1 MVRDVWDPPPRRY
14 AVGAAYLRG
23 PGSGKNVSA
32 IHGIEEAQREVGD
45 LVVEAKLP
53 KLGQSP
59 SGNYEGEGYVILRH
73 PETETVKNALKR
85 LVERIHVE
93 LS

>member
-1 MVRDVWDPPPRRY
+1 M
-14 AVGAAYLRG
+14 
-23 PGSGKNVSA
+23 SA
-32 IHGIEEAQREVGD
+32 IRGIEEAQREVGD

-59 SGNYEGEGYVILRH
+59 SGTYEGEGYVILRH
-73 PETETVKNALKR
+73 PETDAVKTALDR
-85 LVERIHVE
+85 LVERIYVE